1 MDDTDGEASCAKL
14 VGAFRNTKLASLV
27 GPYAK
32 LCKLT
37 IDDDAVEVAT

>member
-1 MDDTDGEASCAKL
+1 MDDTDGEVACAKL
-14 VGAFRNTKLASLV
+14 VGAFRKAKLASLV
-27 GPYAK
+27 GPYAE